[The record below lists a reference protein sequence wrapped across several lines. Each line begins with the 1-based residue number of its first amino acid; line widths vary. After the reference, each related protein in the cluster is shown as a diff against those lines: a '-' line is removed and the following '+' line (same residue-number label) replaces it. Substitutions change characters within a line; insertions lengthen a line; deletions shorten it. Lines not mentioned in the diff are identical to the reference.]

1 MQTNDEKSKAPR
13 PQQDDART
21 KEAERQANAAHER
34 RDSQAEPEETAY
46 DLGDGSDGGAAG
58 DGED

>member
-1 MQTNDEKSKAPR
+1 MQTNDEKSKDPR

-21 KEAERQANAAHER
+21 KEAERQANAANER
-34 RDSQAEPEETAY
+34 RDTENNTEETTY

-58 DGED
+58 DGEE